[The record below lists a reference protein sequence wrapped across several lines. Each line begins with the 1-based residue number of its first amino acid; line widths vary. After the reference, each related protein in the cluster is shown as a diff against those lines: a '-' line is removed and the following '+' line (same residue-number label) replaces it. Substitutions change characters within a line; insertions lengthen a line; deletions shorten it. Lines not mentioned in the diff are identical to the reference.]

1 MRRPIS
7 TTKGTWNIFG
17 INLIPSDSIFIKIRE
32 AIESN
37 NLTQE
42 HLQKETG
49 HLAPIII
56 DKVAKTISFQSF

>member
-1 MRRPIS
+1 MRTPIS
-7 TTKGTWNIFG
+7 TSKGTWNLFG
-17 INLIPSDSIFIKIRE
+17 VNLISSDAIFSKVKK

-56 DKVAKTISFQSF
+56 DRSARTICFQRF